1 MASVRVIF
9 SRLFVSLSLAATL
22 SVPALADNAEKA
34 LAGELLECAAYY
46 QISSEAITAMNAP
59 QMQAVGERLKAS
71 ADESLT
77 LAGKYYGDGDLDA
90 ALKETRDRQIA
101 SMAGSSSLGN
111 LMAKYKESCKTLL
124 ADPNARLEYWQMA
137 TM

>member
-1 MASVRVIF
+1 MASMRVTF
-9 SRLFVSLSLAATL
+9 SRLLVSLGLTAAI
-22 SVPALADNAEKA
+22 SVPALAGEAEKA

-46 QISSEAITAMNAP
+46 QISSEAIAAMNAP

-71 ADESLT
+71 ADESLA
-77 LAGKYYGDGDLDA
+77 LAGKYYEGDVDA
-90 ALKETRDRQIA
+90 ALKDTRDRQIA

-124 ADPNARLEYWQMA
+124 ANPNARLDYWQMA

>member
-1 MASVRVIF
+1 MASMRVTF
-9 SRLFVSLSLAATL
+9 SHLLVSLGLTAAISL
-22 SVPALADNAEKA
+22 PALAGEAEKA

-46 QISSEAITAMNAP
+46 QISSEAIAAMNAP

-71 ADESLT
+71 ADESLA
-77 LAGKYYGDGDLDA
+77 LAGKYYGEGDLDA
-90 ALKETRDRQIA
+90 ALKDTRDRQIA

-124 ADPNARLEYWQMA
+124 ANPNARLEYWQMA

>member
-1 MASVRVIF
+1 MASMRVTF
-9 SRLFVSLSLAATL
+9 SRLLVSLGLTAAI
-22 SVPALADNAEKA
+22 SVPALAGEAEKA

-46 QISSEAITAMNAP
+46 QISSEAIAAMNAP

-71 ADESLT
+71 ADESLA
-77 LAGKYYGDGDLDA
+77 LAGKYYEGDVDA
-90 ALKETRDRQIA
+90 ALKDTRDRQIA

-124 ADPNARLEYWQMA
+124 ANPNARLEYWQMA